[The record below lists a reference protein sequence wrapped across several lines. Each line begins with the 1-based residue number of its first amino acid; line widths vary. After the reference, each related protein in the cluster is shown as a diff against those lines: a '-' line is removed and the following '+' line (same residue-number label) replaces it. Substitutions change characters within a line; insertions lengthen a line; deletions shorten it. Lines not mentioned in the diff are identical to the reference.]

1 MQNIYDVTQ
10 SSESTG
16 VISPQG
22 SCLCSSH
29 YLFRQVLEADKSF
42 GAEKF
47 TLYLHS
53 ASPEVLAIIRHY
65 VTSGVMEAVE
75 WRLPFTDVSL
85 VHYFGQMAAIN
96 DCLYNSQYTSRYV
109 VFHDF
114 DELLFPRMHD
124 TWNQML
130 EEIQLQVSLELF
142 DRIYAMEKEKEKNVI
157 SNTVEGVEVLS
168 FDTSTLVLF
177 LFFSFSFL
185 LNLDVLC

>member
-1 MQNIYDVTQ
+1 MQNIYDITQ

-16 VISPQG
+16 VISSQG
-22 SCLCSSH
+22 SCSCSSH

-96 DCLYNSQYTSRYV
+96 DCLYSYQYTSRYV

-114 DELLFPRMHD
+114 DEVLFPRAHD
-124 TWNQML
+124 TWNLML
-130 EEIQLQVSLELF
+130 EAIRRQVGSRFVWEISLPGRLCAVC
-142 DRIYAMEKEKEKNVI
+142 ILY
-157 SNTVEGVEVLS
+157 
-168 FDTSTLVLF
+168 
-177 LFFSFSFL
+177 FL
-185 LNLDVLC
+185 LTLCDQREKIR